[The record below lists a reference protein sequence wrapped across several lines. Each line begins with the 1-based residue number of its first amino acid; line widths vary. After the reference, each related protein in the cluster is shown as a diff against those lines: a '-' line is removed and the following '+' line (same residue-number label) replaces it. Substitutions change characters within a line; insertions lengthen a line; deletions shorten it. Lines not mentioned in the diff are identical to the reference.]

1 MSSRLLKKFLKE
13 KTKDEIKK
21 INEEEEEEE
30 ESSSLKLGERK
41 KKKNAFTYL
50 MSSESDDSVISHN
63 TNGDI
68 NNGEEKKNSEHTNST
83 RKQKG
88 NKKNDTFEKNNTFEK
103 RLDNHFETTQNVEE
117 KKKKKKKKKKNVDDE
132 ISDIL
137 NEINKE
143 EKKNNKGKNNLNN
156 QICNNHHHHHHHT
169 DDNPVYNK
177 INVLQGEG
185 EKYFMNNA
193 LDNDK
198 SKNKC
203 DNKNYSNN
211 NCNNHCIHD
220 NNEEESMEL
229 QLSTCTHEKYE
240 YCLKLEKNNFDVN
253 IELKRIF
260 GKSFVK
266 ENKYIQKSKIKYLK
280 NWIIQ
285 DFTTK
290 IVQPPLSMIYKD
302 NEFKI
307 EKNKLYLD
315 AENLFYLLLDT
326 HDIQAMNEL
335 VKKYPFHV
343 DTLLVLAEYYN
354 ETRNYEVANKFIKM
368 SILLLQNIFHINF
381 HPNFLNKNFNIFI
394 NPYIYDNKCL
404 FKSLY
409 MHMLSLENEA
419 CTITSLEIAKLLCKI
434 DLANDLCSILLRIDN
449 IILKCNLYDFLLYFS
464 FNFIIQNIQSVI
476 PPNTYNQI
484 VTSLMNQQ
492 NSITPNH
499 IESNLLK
506 NNMDNI
512 NNINTEIQEHNINKT
527 NVESNKHDHNISSNN
542 QMSTNQ
548 NQSST
553 QKNKNSYNSNK
564 EQDTHTS
571 NCNENHILKNN
582 LTSSSQHCD
591 IFINEQNKQSIIM
604 NKQNN
609 LYIFNNYELRLHF
622 ILPNFAFAIPMSLY
636 LKMNTHLNLDDIKL
650 IKKDD
655 IIHSFSY
662 EECKYL
668 IPHFN
673 IRFICYKSNH
683 QINYT
688 GNQTCQNNIHDT
700 KQNQDNNQNYS
711 LSFCAH
717 LFLIRALLQ
726 YPCFLK
732 TFLNYNN
739 FKATKIVKQTI
750 YDYLFQDILAAPP
763 FSNTQQLNREEYE
776 IVQKIVS
783 CFLEK
788 NNIYYKSEKVITW
801 LHVCSSFIHE
811 MYKDK
816 KVSQEIDEVRKEY
829 CQKIAL
835 LDINKYKHVRV
846 GEFKSHNYLLPDFLM
861 EKNRSY
867 TPNVTNRASDYYI
880 SLNSN
885 LLIAFFQ
892 SLLPWYQVD
901 YNGTNSRPVYF
912 STLLRTTIDN
922 IKHFFNCE

>member
-156 QICNNHHHHHHHT
+156 QICNNHHHHHHHHT

-260 GKSFVK
+260 
-266 ENKYIQKSKIKYLK
+266 
-280 NWIIQ
+280 
-285 DFTTK
+285 
-290 IVQPPLSMIYKD
+290 
-302 NEFKI
+302 
-307 EKNKLYLD
+307 
-315 AENLFYLLLDT
+315 DT

-343 DTLLVLAEYYN
+343 DTLLVLGEYYN

-484 VTSLMNQQ
+484 KF
-492 NSITPNH
+492 
-499 IESNLLK
+499 K
-506 NNMDNI
+506 N
-512 NNINTEIQEHNINKT
+512 
-527 NVESNKHDHNISSNN
+527 
-542 QMSTNQ
+542 
-548 NQSST
+548 
-553 QKNKNSYNSNK
+553 
-564 EQDTHTS
+564 
-571 NCNENHILKNN
+571 
-582 LTSSSQHCD
+582 
-591 IFINEQNKQSIIM
+591 II
-604 NKQNN
+604 
-609 LYIFNNYELRLHF
+609 
-622 ILPNFAFAIPMSLY
+622 
-636 LKMNTHLNLDDIKL
+636 
-650 IKKDD
+650 
-655 IIHSFSY
+655 
-662 EECKYL
+662 
-668 IPHFN
+668 
-673 IRFICYKSNH
+673 
-683 QINYT
+683 
-688 GNQTCQNNIHDT
+688 
-700 KQNQDNNQNYS
+700 
-711 LSFCAH
+711 
-717 LFLIRALLQ
+717 
-726 YPCFLK
+726 
-732 TFLNYNN
+732 
-739 FKATKIVKQTI
+739 
-750 YDYLFQDILAAPP
+750 
-763 FSNTQQLNREEYE
+763 
-776 IVQKIVS
+776 
-783 CFLEK
+783 
-788 NNIYYKSEKVITW
+788 
-801 LHVCSSFIHE
+801 
-811 MYKDK
+811 
-816 KVSQEIDEVRKEY
+816 
-829 CQKIAL
+829 
-835 LDINKYKHVRV
+835 
-846 GEFKSHNYLLPDFLM
+846 
-861 EKNRSY
+861 
-867 TPNVTNRASDYYI
+867 
-880 SLNSN
+880 
-885 LLIAFFQ
+885 
-892 SLLPWYQVD
+892 
-901 YNGTNSRPVYF
+901 
-912 STLLRTTIDN
+912 
-922 IKHFFNCE
+922 